1 MTEPSPPMAEPSPII
16 ELIDLTERLT
26 EVMTREVALLDA
38 MRPSEIGPLQSEKAT
53 LSTAYASAVGLV
65 NKNAALVDEANPDT
79 RDALTRATARLKET
93 MADNLRA
100 IDVARTFNER
110 LIKALGEAVAESR
123 PSTNAY
129 TAAGSPTPTVTP
141 ATPTAIALDDRI

>member
-1 MTEPSPPMAEPSPII
+1 MTEPSPPMTEPSPIG

-38 MRPSEIGPLQSEKAT
+38 MRPSEIGPLQSQKAT
-53 LSTAYASAVGLV
+53 LSAAYA
-65 NKNAALVDEANPDT
+65 NAALVDEADPDT
-79 RDALTRATARLKET
+79 RDALTRATARLKQT
-93 MADNLRA
+93 MVDNLRA
-100 IDVARTFNER
+100 IDVAKTFNER
-110 LIKALGEAVAESR
+110 LIRALGEAVAESR

-141 ATPTAIALDDRI
+141 ATPSAITLDDRI

>member
-1 MTEPSPPMAEPSPII
+1 MTEPSPPMTEPSPIG

-38 MRPSEIGPLQSEKAT
+38 MRPSEIGPLQSQKAT
-53 LSTAYASAVGLV
+53 LSAAYASAVGV
-65 NKNAALVDEANPDT
+65 MSNDAALVDEADPDT
-79 RDALTRATARLKET
+79 RDALTRATARLKQT
-93 MADNLRA
+93 MVDNLRA
-100 IDVARTFNER
+100 IDVAKTFNQR
-110 LIKALGEAVAESR
+110 LIRALGEAVAESR

>member
-1 MTEPSPPMAEPSPII
+1 MIEPSPPMTEPSPIA

-26 EVMTREVALLDA
+26 EVMTRELGLLDA

-53 LSTAYASAVGLV
+53 LSAAYASAVGLM
-65 NKNAALVDEANPDT
+65 NQNAALVDEANPDT

-100 IDVARTFNER
+100 IDVAKTFNER
-110 LIKALGEAVAESR
+110 LIRALGEAVAESR

-129 TAAGSPTPTVTP
+129 TAAGSPTPAVTP

>member
-1 MTEPSPPMAEPSPII
+1 MTEPSPII

-26 EVMTREVALLDA
+26 EVMTRELALLDA

-53 LSTAYASAVGLV
+53 LSAAYAGAVGLI
-65 NKNAALVDEANPDT
+65 NQNAALVDEAEPDI
-79 RDALTRATARLKET
+79 RDALIRATARLKET

-100 IDVARTFNER
+100 IDVAKTFNER
-110 LIKALGEAVAESR
+110 LIRALGEAVAESR

-129 TAAGSPTPTVTP
+129 TAAGSPTPAVTP

>member
-1 MTEPSPPMAEPSPII
+1 MTEPFPIV

-26 EVMTREVALLDA
+26 EVMAREVALLDA
-38 MRPSEIGPLQSEKAT
+38 MRPSEIGPLQSEKAM

-65 NKNAALVDEANPDT
+65 NKNAALVDEADPDT

-93 MADNLRA
+93 MAVNLRA
-100 IDVARTFNER
+100 IDVAKTFNER

-129 TAAGSPTPTVTP
+129 TAAGGPTPTVTP
-141 ATPTAIALDDRI
+141 ANQTAITLDDRI

>member
-1 MTEPSPPMAEPSPII
+1 MIEPTPIV

-26 EVMTREVALLDA
+26 EVMTRELGLLDA
-38 MRPSEIGPLQSEKAT
+38 MRPSEIGPLQIEKAT
-53 LSTAYASAVGLV
+53 LSAAYASAVGLM
-65 NKNAALVDEANPDT
+65 NKNAALVDEANPDI

-93 MADNLRA
+93 MVDNLRA
-100 IDVARTFNER
+100 IDVAKTFNER
-110 LIKALGEAVAESR
+110 LIRALGEAVAESR

-129 TAAGSPTPTVTP
+129 TAAGSPTPAVTP

>member
-1 MTEPSPPMAEPSPII
+1 
-16 ELIDLTERLT
+16 
-26 EVMTREVALLDA
+26 

-53 LSTAYASAVGLV
+53 LSAAYAGAVGLM
-65 NKNAALVDEANPDT
+65 NKNAALVDEVNPDI

-100 IDVARTFNER
+100 IDVAKTFNER
-110 LIKALGEAVAESR
+110 LIRALGEAVAESR

-129 TAAGSPTPTVTP
+129 TAAGSPTPAVTP

>member
-1 MTEPSPPMAEPSPII
+1 MTEPSPIV

-26 EVMTREVALLDA
+26 EVMAREVALLDA

-65 NKNAALVDEANPDT
+65 NKNAALVDEADPDT

-129 TAAGSPTPTVTP
+129 TAAGNPTPTATP